1 MIEDKRKAAKAGKKI
16 PEQPEQELHKLSE
29 IKTWE
34 IVLGDTCND
43 LKFKITKDNI
53 ENHEPEHHHADGADS

>member
-34 IVLGDTCND
+34 IELGDTRND
-43 LKFKITKDNI
+43 L
-53 ENHEPEHHHADGADS
+53 EV